1 MQYWYFKAF
10 LSPTQICRHYDEN
23 LLWVVDKFHIKGHI
37 VSGFTIILKLFI
49 LLFYQER
56 KCMLSDELCVY
67 HPDLPKNKPL
77 FEGVNLEVFFIIKF
91 KYSNLTF
98 LDM

>member
-37 VSGFTIILKLFI
+37 VSGIAVIFKASYLGVLP
-49 LLFYQER
+49 
-56 KCMLSDELCVY
+56 DELCVY

-77 FEGVNLEVFFIIKF
+77 FEGVNLEVFFSLKF
-91 KYSNLTF
+91 KIFKSLSF
-98 LDM
+98 